1 MDVAGSAVGIAS
13 LGITVCQG
21 LRSYIDS
28 WKDYGPDVSYTRDLI
43 ADLQGT
49 LVLLEESLKA
59 GGLDAKRAA
68 RVISCLQSCKD
79 GLANL
84 GAKLYELQKYR
95 KPEGL
100 RQKVC
105 AELQKAAYPFRKD
118 TLDKL
123 RGDVADVRER
133 LKLAL
138 QVLQLSVQHS
148 DRWRR
153 IVDWLSAPDPWTNH
167 RSARERHEP
176 HTGDWL
182 LQSPP
187 YLDWKA
193 GKTKHLL
200 ICGKAGCGKTVLS
213 STIIED
219 IKQLCDTDK
228 NLGRFGLGAFYFTFS
243 DKQKQSYE
251 DLVRS
256 LVEQL
261 AWKQDGYSR
270 LQQAFDNPSRGRL
283 GKDELEKILDL
294 SFQAYDRVFIT
305 LDALDESPEEN
316 DIRQKMLK
324 QLEKLVQNAS
334 NVKLLVTS
342 REALDIHESMGML
355 DAQRIDVADSRVDK
369 DIRKY
374 LVSELS
380 KDRRLSRL
388 SDKTTS
394 LILDTLSARADGM
407 FRWAYCQIQELK
419 KLKSTKPKYIED
431 VLRTLPKTLDETYDR
446 ILCAIE
452 ERYRPEA
459 LTLLRWITYSTTPLT
474 LGQLAE
480 AAIIDPSGEGTVD
493 VDNRGDIEDSVDILS
508 GLILVY
514 EEDYGY
520 ETGDSYDTDEEDD
533 SDETVDPDDTDDGQD
548 LSSSDVSTCSD
559 DGDTGSFTRRFK
571 AESKVRLAH
580 FSVKEYLE
588 SERILDGTAK
598 DFRLDAASEHRFLAQ
613 SCMTYLIHYSNDTT
627 KSLDLEGQ
635 DAMRL
640 SALKDE
646 RAYPLLYYSAKSWYC
661 HSSLQSDGNSE
672 REIRIVSTD
681 GLRYCWRRH
690 DRALQQEPVRN
701 DAKQSGSAIYFAS
714 LVGLHKVVEL
724 LLARGADCNALGGR
738 FNTALQAASSKD
750 YRDLVELLLDRGADV
765 GILGGFYGSALQAAA
780 SRGSVELVER
790 LLAAGADVNTEGNKF
805 GTSLH
810 EPAFRGSIQIVERL
824 LAAGADIEAK
834 GAFGSVLQT
843 AVHGVNSIEVVKRLL
858 AAGADVNTQGGFHG
872 NVLQAAASDG
882 SIEVVERLL
891 IAGADVNAQGGYYGN
906 ALQGA
911 VYKGS
916 VEVVERL
923 LIAGADIN
931 AQGGK
936 YGNALQ
942 AAAFL
947 GSIEVVE
954 RLLIAGADVNAQ
966 GGCFGS
972 VLQAAAYGGSIKVVE
987 RLLAAGADINVL
999 GGEYGNALQAAAIRG
1014 FRGVVERLLATG
1026 ANVNAQGG
1034 KYGNAL
1040 QAAARY
1046 GSIEVVERL
1055 LTAGADVNAQGGC
1068 YGNAL
1073 QAARET
1079 NHGKIADMLLAAGA
1093 VPMEDDQPQLE
1104 EVDEV

>member
-100 RQKVC
+100 RQRAC

-123 RGDVADVRER
+123 RGNVADVRER

-193 GKTKHLL
+193 GKTRHLW

-213 STIIED
+213 STMIED
-219 IKQLCDTDK
+219 IKQLCDTDE
-228 NLGRFGLGAFYFTFS
+228 NLGRLGLGAFYFTFS
-243 DKQKQSYE
+243 DKHKQSYE
-251 DLVRS
+251 DLLRS

-261 AWKQDGYSR
+261 AWKKDGYAR
-270 LQQAFDNPSRGRL
+270 LQQAFDNASRGKP
-283 GKDELEKILDL
+283 GKDELERILHL
-294 SFQAYDRVFIT
+294 SIQGYDQVFLA

-316 DIRQKMLK
+316 DIRQTMLEE
-324 QLEKLVQNAS
+324 LETLVQNAS
-334 NVKLLVTS
+334 NVKLLATS
-342 REALDIHESMGML
+342 REARDIQESMEML
-355 DAQRIDVADSRVDK
+355 DAQRIDVADSKVDK

-446 ILCAIE
+446 ILCAID

-474 LGQLAE
+474 LRQLAE
-480 AAIIDPSGEGTVD
+480 AAIIDPSGDGTVD

-514 EEDYGY
+514 EEDSGN
-520 ETGDSYDTDEEDD
+520 ETDHSYDTDEEDD
-533 SDETVDPDDTDDGQD
+533 SEETVDSHDTDDGQD
-548 LSSSDVSTCSD
+548 LSSTHVSRCSND
-559 DGDTGSFTRRFK
+559 ITTGSFTRKFNS
-571 AESKVRLAH
+571 ESEIRLAH

-598 DFRLDAASEHRFLAQ
+598 DFRLDAASEHRFLSQ

-627 KSLDLEGQ
+627 KSLELEDR
-635 DAMRL
+635 DATGL
-640 SALKDE
+640 SALEDQN
-646 RAYPLLYYSAKSWYC
+646 AYPLLYYSAKSWYC
-661 HSSLQSDGNSE
+661 HSSLQSDGNLE
-672 REIRIVSTD
+672 REIQMVSRD

-690 DRALQQEPVRN
+690 DRALVQESVIHGV
-701 DAKQSGSAIYFAS
+701 KQSGSAIYFAC
-714 LVGLHKVVEL
+714 LVGLQKVAEM
-724 LLARGADCNALGGR
+724 LLARGADCNALGGH
-738 FNTALQAASSKD
+738 FGTALQAASSKG
-750 YRDLVELLLDRGADV
+750 YRDLVELLLDSGADV
-765 GILGGFYGSALQAAA
+765 GIRGGVYGGALQAAA
-780 SRGSVELVER
+780 Y
-790 LLAAGADVNTEGNKF
+790 
-805 GTSLH
+805 
-810 EPAFRGSIQIVERL
+810 RGSIE
-824 LAAGADIEAK
+824 
-834 GAFGSVLQT
+834 
-843 AVHGVNSIEVVKRLL
+843 
-858 AAGADVNTQGGFHG
+858 
-872 NVLQAAASDG
+872 
-882 SIEVVERLL
+882 
-891 IAGADVNAQGGYYGN
+891 
-906 ALQGA
+906 
-911 VYKGS
+911 
-916 VEVVERL
+916 
-923 LIAGADIN
+923 
-931 AQGGK
+931 
-936 YGNALQ
+936 
-942 AAAFL
+942 
-947 GSIEVVE
+947 
-954 RLLIAGADVNAQ
+954 
-966 GGCFGS
+966 
-972 VLQAAAYGGSIKVVE
+972 VVE
-987 RLLAAGADINVL
+987 RLLAAGADANAEGNEFGTSL
-999 GGEYGNALQAAAIRG
+999 GTALHEAAFQGSIQIVEKLLAVGADFNAKSAFGSVLQAAVQR
-1014 FRGVVERLLATG
+1014 E
-1026 ANVNAQGG
+1026 
-1034 KYGNAL
+1034 
-1040 QAAARY
+1040 

-1055 LTAGADVNAQGGC
+1055 LTAGADVNAQGGD

-1073 QAARET
+1073 QAAAFDGSMEAVERLL
-1079 NHGKIADMLLAAGA
+1079 IAGADVKAQGGYYGSALQAAAFRGSTEVVKRLLVAGAEVNAQGGRYGNALRTARIMDHEDVIDMLLAAGA
-1093 VPMEDDQPQLE
+1093 VPMEDDQLCSRRRMRKTARFR
-1104 EVDEV
+1104 VINNKGL

>member
-100 RQKVC
+100 RQRAC

-123 RGDVADVRER
+123 RGNVADVRER

-193 GKTKHLL
+193 GKTRHLW

-219 IKQLCDTDK
+219 IKQLCDTDE
-228 NLGRFGLGAFYFTFS
+228 NLARFGLGAFYFTFS

-251 DLVRS
+251 DLLRS

-283 GKDELEKILDL
+283 GKDELENILDL

-305 LDALDESPEEN
+305 LDALDESTEEN
-316 DIRQKMLK
+316 DIRQKMLE

-334 NVKLLVTS
+334 NVKLLATS

-355 DAQRIDVADSRVDK
+355 EAQRIDVADSKVDK

-446 ILCAIE
+446 ILCAID

-474 LGQLAE
+474 LRQLAE
-480 AAIIDPSGEGTVD
+480 AAIIDPSDEGIVD

-514 EEDYGY
+514 
-520 ETGDSYDTDEEDD
+520 
-533 SDETVDPDDTDDGQD
+533 GQD
-548 LSSSDVSTCSD
+548 LSSSHVSRCSD
-559 DGDTGSFTRRFK
+559 DGHTGSFTCRFN
-571 AESKVRLAH
+571 SKSRVRLAH
-580 FSVKEYLE
+580 FSVKEYLD

-598 DFRLDAASEHRFLAQ
+598 DFHLDAADEHRFLAQ
-613 SCMTYLIHYSNDTT
+613 SCLTYLMHYSNDIT
-627 KSLDLEGQ
+627 K
-635 DAMRL
+635 L
-640 SALKDE
+640 STEEDQ
-646 RAYPLLYYSAKSWYC
+646 RSYPLLHYSANTWYY
-661 HSSLQSDGNSE
+661 HSSLQSDSDLD
-672 REIRIVSTD
+672 REFRMLTTTD
-681 GLRYCWRRH
+681 FTREWLFFRDRYEHSAYESSSNDIKPGLPIYYASYVGLR
-690 DRALQQEPVRN
+690 
-701 DAKQSGSAIYFAS
+701 
-714 LVGLHKVVEL
+714 KVVEE
-724 LLARGADCNALGGR
+724 LLARGPDINTQGGYHGS
-738 FNTALQAASSKD
+738 ALQVASHEGYKD
-750 YRDLVELLLDRGADV
+750 IVESLLTAGADV
-765 GILGGFYGSALQAAA
+765 NMQGGYHGSALQAASYKGYKDIVERLLTA
-780 SRGSVELVER
+780 GADVNAQGGVSGNALLAALRSRSFKSVEVLER
-790 LLAAGADVNTEGNKF
+790 LLAAGADVNAHGRLFGNSALQAAV
-805 GTSLH
+805 SLH
-810 EPAFRGSIQIVERL
+810 PVG
-824 LAAGADIEAK
+824 
-834 GAFGSVLQT
+834 
-843 AVHGVNSIEVVKRLL
+843 VVKRLL
-858 AAGADVNTQGGFHG
+858 TAGADVNAQGGLYG
-872 NVLQAAASDG
+872 NALQAVARIRSIEVVERLLTAGADVNAQGGDYGNALQAAVVRG

-891 IAGADVNAQGGYYGN
+891 V
-906 ALQGA
+906 
-911 VYKGS
+911 
-916 VEVVERL
+916 
-923 LIAGADIN
+923 AGADIN
-931 AQGGK
+931 VLGGK

-942 AAAFL
+942 AAARY

-954 RLLIAGADVNAQ
+954 RLLVAGADVNAQ

-972 VLQAAAYGGSIKVVE
+972 VLQAAAYRGSIKVVE

>member
-100 RQKVC
+100 RQRAC

-123 RGDVADVRER
+123 RGNVADVRER

-219 IKQLCDTDK
+219 IKQLCDTDE

-270 LQQAFDNPSRGRL
+270 LQQAFDNTSRGRL
-283 GKDELEKILDL
+283 GKDELEKILHL

-324 QLEKLVQNAS
+324 QLEELVQNAS
-334 NVKLLVTS
+334 NVKLLATS

-452 ERYRPEA
+452 ERYWQEA
-459 LTLLRWITYSTTPLT
+459 LTLLRWITYSQEPLT
-474 LGQLAE
+474 LRELAE

-493 VDNRGDIEDSVDILS
+493 VNNRGDIKDSVYILS
-508 GLILVY
+508 GLILVFFVHHPSKLDHSCY
-514 EEDYGY
+514 IDNGL
-520 ETGDSYDTDEEDD
+520 GL
-533 SDETVDPDDTDDGQD
+533 P
-548 LSSSDVSTCSD
+548 LSHVSRYSD
-559 DGDTGSFTRRFK
+559 DADTRSFTRAFK
-571 AESKVRLAH
+571 PGPKVRLAH
-580 FSVKEYLE
+580 FSVKEYLD
-588 SERILDGTAK
+588 SERILNGTAK
-598 DFRLDAASEHRFLAQ
+598 DFHLDAASEHRFLAQ
-613 SCMTYLIHYSNDTT
+613 SCLTYLMHYSNET
-627 KSLDLEGQ
+627 KEPTRD
-635 DAMRL
+635 DRFV
-640 SALKDE
+640 
-646 RAYPLLYYSAKSWYC
+646 YPLLGYSANLWYY
-661 HSSLQSDGNSE
+661 HSARQSDGDLE
-672 REIRIVSTD
+672 REVRLLTNPASAC
-681 GLRYCWRRH
+681 CWMSH
-690 DRALQQEPVRN
+690 N
-701 DAKQSGSAIYFAS
+701 DNQIGRGCGIKHSKESIYSGSGPAQAVYFAS
-714 LVGLHKVVEL
+714 HLGLRKLAKLLLARGAGVNASGGFYDSALQAASWRGDKDLVEL
-724 LLARGADCNALGGR
+724 LLARGAGVNASEGYFGSPLR
-738 FNTALQAASSKD
+738 AAS
-750 YRDLVELLLDRGADV
+750 YRGHKDLVELLLARGAGV
-765 GILGGFYGSALQAAA
+765 NASAGSYGSALQAASGA
-780 SRGSVELVER
+780 GHREIVELLVGS
-790 LLAAGADVNTEGNKF
+790 GA
-805 GTSLH
+805 H
-810 EPAFRGSIQIVERL
+810 
-824 LAAGADIEAK
+824 
-834 GAFGSVLQT
+834 
-843 AVHGVNSIEVVKRLL
+843 
-858 AAGADVNTQGGFHG
+858 VNTQGGYYT
-872 NVLQAAASDG
+872 
-882 SIEVVERLL
+882 
-891 IAGADVNAQGGYYGN
+891 QGGEYGN
-906 ALQGA
+906 ALQA
-911 VYKGS
+911 AAFNGS
-916 VEVVERL
+916 IEIVEIL
-923 LIAGADIN
+923 LAAGADIN
-931 AQGGK
+931 AQGG
-936 YGNALQ
+936 
-942 AAAFL
+942 
-947 GSIEVVE
+947 
-954 RLLIAGADVNAQ
+954 
-966 GGCFGS
+966 CFGS
-972 VLQAAAYGGSIKVVE
+972 V
-987 RLLAAGADINVL
+987 
-999 GGEYGNALQAAAIRG
+999 LQAAAIRG
-1014 FRGVVERLLATG
+1014 FRGVVERLLAAG
-1026 ANVNAQGG
+1026 ANVHTQGG
-1034 KYGNAL
+1034 TYGNAL
-1040 QAAARY
+1040 QAAAYEGSVEVVERLLIAGSDVNAQGGWY
-1046 GSIEVVERL
+1046 GNALQAAIVAIETDSIVVVERL
-1055 LTAGADVNAQGGC
+1055 LTAGADVNLRGGC

-1073 QAARET
+1073 QAAKQTKNE
-1079 NHGKIADMLLAAGA
+1079 KIADMLLAAGA
-1093 VPMEDDQPQLE
+1093 VPMEDDQQSVGSE
-1104 EVDEV
+1104 E